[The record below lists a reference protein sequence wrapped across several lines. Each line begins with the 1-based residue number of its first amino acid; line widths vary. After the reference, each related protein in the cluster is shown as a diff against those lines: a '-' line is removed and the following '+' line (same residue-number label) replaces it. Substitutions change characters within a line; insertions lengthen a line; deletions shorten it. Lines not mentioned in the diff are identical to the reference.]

1 MLELLSLSVDH
12 RCSDND
18 IELLLYFRVRVF
30 DLRTGSSVVS
40 LYAHHMG
47 VTTVQAD
54 DWKIVSGGG
63 EGLVSVW
70 EMRIGA
76 KLWEMHNR

>member
-1 MLELLSLSVDH
+1 M
-12 RCSDND
+12 
-18 IELLLYFRVRVF
+18 F
-30 DLRTGSSVVS
+30 DLRSGASVVS

-54 DWKIVSGGG
+54 DWKIVSGGN
-63 EGLVSVW
+63 EGLVCVW
-70 EMRIGA
+70 ETRMSA

>member
-1 MLELLSLSVDH
+1 
-12 RCSDND
+12 
-18 IELLLYFRVRVF
+18 
-30 DLRTGSSVVS
+30 
-40 LYAHHMG
+40 MG

-76 KLWEMHNR
+76 KLWEMHNRVKTILAMHNHTVIQQPMSLMRRTLAGLVSQTMTSKLTADSEG